1 MRIGDYELRNIREKI
16 LTELYGKLEE
26 KFEKR
31 KEEIA
36 KQNREYFIE
45 PLMSTIV
52 SLPIELIAHTNQYS
66 VKIKYTSPNT
76 DKTDNPNLHDII
88 ENWGFRSDKPI
99 PNPKD
104 PSKNS
109 GSYYESIP
117 DQPLD
122 PRLHDITAQLC
133 EEILKLN
140 KEKAEMSNYLADTTR
155 RYKGSV
161 QLRKIWP
168 ESLHKYLPPEPIKIT
183 KSNKPKEKITTNDP
197 EIPDHL
203 THRLTENLLEG
214 D

>member
-1 MRIGDYELRNIREKI
+1 MRIGDYDLRNIREKI
-16 LTELYGKLEE
+16 LTDLYGKSEE

-66 VKIKYTSPNT
+66 VKIKYTSPSA
-76 DKTDNPNLHDII
+76 DKKENPDII
-88 ENWGFRSDKPI
+88 ENWGFRSNKPI

-133 EEILKLN
+133 EEILKLQI
-140 KEKAEMSNYLADTTR
+140 EKSQMSNYLADTTR
-155 RYKGSV
+155 RYKGSI
-161 QLRKIWP
+161 QLRKVWP
-168 ESLHKYLPPEPIKIT
+168 ESLHKYLPPEPVKIPK
-183 KSNKPKEKITTNDP
+183 KSKEKISKDDP

-214 D
+214 E

>member
-16 LTELYGKLEE
+16 LTDLYGKSEE
-26 KFEKR
+26 KFENR
-31 KEEIA
+31 KEAIE

-52 SLPIELIAHTNQYS
+52 SLPVELIAHTNQYS
-66 VKIKYTSPNT
+66 VKIKYTSPSS
-76 DKTDNPNLHDII
+76 DKKENPDII
-88 ENWGFRSDKPI
+88 ENWGFRSNKPI

-122 PRLHDITAQLC
+122 PRLHDTTAQLC
-133 EEILKLN
+133 EEKLKLN

-155 RYKGSV
+155 RYKGSI
-161 QLRKIWP
+161 QLRKVWP
-168 ESLHKYLPPEPIKIT
+168 ESLHKYLPPEPVKIPK
-183 KSNKPKEKITTNDP
+183 KSKEKINKDDP
-197 EIPDHL
+197 EIPNHS

-214 D
+214 E

>member
-16 LTELYGKLEE
+16 LTDLYGKSEE
-26 KFEKR
+26 KFENR
-31 KEEIA
+31 KEAIA

-52 SLPIELIAHTNQYS
+52 SLPVELIAHTNQYS
-66 VKIKYTSPNT
+66 VKIKYTSPSA
-76 DKTDNPNLHDII
+76 DKKENPDII
-88 ENWGFRSDKPI
+88 ENWGFRSNKPI

-122 PRLHDITAQLC
+122 PRLHDTTAQLC

-168 ESLHKYLPPEPIKIT
+168 GSLHKYLPPEPVKIPK
-183 KSNKPKEKITTNDP
+183 KSKEKINKDDP
-197 EIPDHL
+197 EIPNHL

-214 D
+214 E

>member
-16 LTELYGKLEE
+16 LTDLYGKSEE
-26 KFEKR
+26 KFENR
-31 KEEIA
+31 KEAIA

-52 SLPIELIAHTNQYS
+52 SLPVELIAHTNQYS
-66 VKIKYTSPNT
+66 VKIKYTSPSA
-76 DKTDNPNLHDII
+76 DKKENPDII
-88 ENWGFRSDKPI
+88 ENWGFRSNKPI

-117 DQPLD
+117 EQPLD
-122 PRLHDITAQLC
+122 PRLHDTTAQLC

-140 KEKAEMSNYLADTTR
+140 KEKADMSNYLADTTR
-155 RYKGSV
+155 RYKGSI
-161 QLRKIWP
+161 QLRKVWP
-168 ESLHKYLPPEPIKIT
+168 ESLHKYLPPEPVKIPK
-183 KSNKPKEKITTNDP
+183 KSKEKINKDDP
-197 EIPDHL
+197 EIPNHL

-214 D
+214 E

>member
-16 LTELYGKLEE
+16 LTDLYGKSEE
-26 KFEKR
+26 KFENR
-31 KEEIA
+31 KEAIA

-45 PLMSTIV
+45 QLMSTIV
-52 SLPIELIAHTNQYS
+52 SLPVELIAHTNQYS
-66 VKIKYTSPNT
+66 VKIKYTSPSA
-76 DKTDNPNLHDII
+76 DKKENPDII
-88 ENWGFRSDKPI
+88 ENWGFRSNKPI

-117 DQPLD
+117 EQPLD
-122 PRLHDITAQLC
+122 PRLHDSRAQLC

-140 KEKAEMSNYLADTTR
+140 KEKADMSNYLADTTR

-168 ESLHKYLPPEPIKIT
+168 GSLHKYLPPEPVKIPK
-183 KSNKPKEKITTNDP
+183 KSKEQISKDDP

-214 D
+214 E